1 MTGSPPPSNTNPSN
15 LPANGEVIV
24 QVFGR
29 TDVGRTREHNE
40 DAFVV
45 ADLTT
50 NNATL
55 QPEVRT
61 HVSGPRGTLFMVAD
75 GMGGAAAGEIA
86 SAMAIEVVVREMRR
100 LWIDA
105 AETSGSAFAHALRE
119 ATAATNGEIHAFA
132 VKHPE
137 YRGMGTTATI
147 AGLLGDTLYLAQ
159 VGDSRA
165 YIVRDGVARQIT
177 KDQSLIQKLVEA
189 GELTEE
195 EAAVSERRNIILQA
209 LGPEAQVR
217 VDLTHQQVRRGDVLV
232 LCSDGLSGQVS
243 KEQIAAV
250 VTAHDDLVTVC
261 KTLIDMAN
269 EAGGPDNITVI
280 AARFDGSALADAAH
294 DDHVGHRVYTPS
306 GMGAVGAGTA
316 EMAAFDEAGLPVTA
330 EVEAAPRRSPVGQ
343 SIAQAAAAAAA
354 AAGALAGEGTGVRPS
369 TRETVPTPVGVI
381 PEDASPPMPADPAH
395 AAVVEPGVRRM
406 SPMAG
411 AGAMPGGQERGRG
424 RWIAGVL
431 LAVLIA
437 GGAWYLWHTAKKVVP
452 RDDARVAP
460 ARSTGA

>member
-1 MTGSPPPSNTNPSN
+1 M
-15 LPANGEVIV
+15 PANGEVIV

-86 SAMAIEVVVREMRR
+86 SAMAIEVVVREMQR
-100 LWIDA
+100 LWIDSA
-105 AETSGSAFAHALRE
+105 DTSGGAFAHALRE
-119 ATAATNGEIHAFA
+119 ATATTNAEIHAFA
-132 VKHPE
+132 LRHPE

-280 AARFDGSALADAAH
+280 AARFDGSGLADAVH

-306 GMGAVGAGTA
+306 GTRTVSARTV
-316 EMAAFDEAGLPVTA
+316 EMASFSEDGLPVTS
-330 EVEAAPRRSPVGQ
+330 EMEAAPRRSQAGR

-354 AAGALAGEGTGVRPS
+354 SAGALAGDGPGPRAS
-369 TRETVPTPVGVI
+369 MRETAGV
-381 PEDASPPMPADPAH
+381 MP
-395 AAVVEPGVRRM
+395 
-406 SPMAG
+406 
-411 AGAMPGGQERGRG
+411 RGRG

-431 LAVLIA
+431 LALLIA

-452 RDDARVAP
+452 
-460 ARSTGA
+460 